1 MNKDINFLLRDE
13 FEIDDEDYK
22 ERKKIYTEF
31 CQMPIDFFSKLR
43 HFQPQVGCLN
53 CCSFCSKSSSPTIE
67 YWFERRIRNVVSAL
81 KYSSKKYRNNEP
93 LIVWDRKTHRNEV
106 IFSYSDN
113 DVGNYLYLDK
123 FIKLAYEELGVRTR
137 ISTVGYSR
145 YNEKLNKVHRYLA
158 NHPEY
163 LGGVRLS
170 FTPYAIGWCSNN
182 KKFSKEEYTKDI
194 SNFLKIY
201 YPYYNKV
208 GSGCRKMCVELRYK
222 PFVRTKK
229 VSIGKINNH
238 TYIYSNRYLY
248 YSKNENVVFNISN
261 IIDPLDHSIKLSE
274 KPIAFYFLYLN
285 EDIENIESYI
295 KDGLNITSA
304 KIVDIYMMKNEDG
317 IYYSIDPSIKEDGNY
332 GINIY
337 PTTAKRLIS
346 GYVITERFFVN
357 SLIKYKREFGLG
369 KSEKFENATWDDVE
383 NALELLNTLA
393 DTYAKERN
401 YDKANYISSNI
412 ISMVVPYAVAL
423 KNAGYPASC
432 FFDPKFT
439 IDTGIIC
446 NMGRAITEFKG
457 LTSKVNNPMTPTHE
471 RNYGK
476 TNSTMIVENVAWKL
490 NCGYEDTIVIEKL
503 NLCNTATEQGQ
514 VIFKK
519 DIKLNQHNGLLTP
532 EDLSNNYIIPGQRR
546 FDK

>member
-1 MNKDINFLLRDE
+1 MNNVDFLLNDE
-13 FEIDDEDYK
+13 TNITIEDYN
-22 ERKKIYTEF
+22 ERLNIYNVF
-31 CQMPIDFFSKLR
+31 CQMSEDFFAKLR
-43 HFQPQVGCLN
+43 HFQPQIGCLN

-67 YWFERRIRNVVSAL
+67 YWDEKRIRNVIAAL

-113 DVGNYLYLDK
+113 DVGNYKYLDK
-123 FIKLAYEELGVRTR
+123 FIKLSYEELGVKTR

-145 YNEKLNKVHRYLA
+145 HNKELNKVHEYIA

-182 KKFSKEEYTKDI
+182 KKFSKEEYAEDI

-201 YPYYNKV
+201 YPYYKSV

-229 VSIGKINNH
+229 VDVGEINGH
-238 TYIYSNRYLY
+238 TYIYSDRYLY
-248 YSKNENVVFNISN
+248 VSKEKNITFNISN

-274 KPIAFYFLYLN
+274 PSIEFYHIYLQ
-285 EDIENIESYI
+285 EDINNIEDYI
-295 KDGLNITSA
+295 KNKFIKENS
-304 KIVDIYMMKNEDG
+304 KIVDVYMMKNEDG
-317 IYYSIDPSIKEDGNY
+317 IYYSIEPSIKENGNY

-337 PTTAKRLIS
+337 PLTAKRLIS

-357 SLIKYKREFGLG
+357 TLIKYKKKFGLT
-369 KSEKFENATWDDVE
+369 KSEKFDDATWEDVE
-383 NALELLNTLA
+383 NVLNLLNDLA
-393 DTYAKERN
+393 DEYAKEKN
-401 YDKANYISSNI
+401 YDKANYINHNI
-412 ISMVVPYAVAL
+412 ISMIVPYSKAL
-423 KNAGYPASC
+423 KEAGYQASC

-446 NMGRAITEFKG
+446 NMGRAIGEFKG
-457 LTSKVNNPMTPTHE
+457 LTNKINNPMTPTHE

-514 VIFKK
+514 VTFKK
-519 DIKLNQHNGLLTP
+519 DIKLKPNNNILTTK
-532 EDLSNNYIIPGQRR
+532 ELNSEYLIPGQRS
-546 FDK
+546 FEV